1 MIQRLCV
8 FCGSRPGVNGAY
20 IAAAREV
27 GRLLA
32 EKQIELVFGAGMT
45 GIMGA
50 VADATLHA
58 GGRVIGIIPDS
69 MNVPKVVHEGVSEL
83 IVTPDMPTRKTKM
96 FEMSDAFVAL
106 PGGFGTLDELFEVL
120 TFSQLGY
127 QPKPIG
133 ILNVANYYAPLVA
146 LIDHAVN
153 EGFITAHFRDIFIVD
168 DNSSALLAALQ
179 HFEHPQK

>member
-1 MIQRLCV
+1 MIQRICV
-8 FCGSRPGVNGAY
+8 FCGSQPGVNGAY
-20 IAAAREV
+20 LAAAREF

-32 EKQIELVFGAGMT
+32 EQQIELVFGAGMT

-58 GGRVIGIIPDS
+58 GGSVIGIIPDS
-69 MNVPKVVHEGVSEL
+69 MNIPKVVHEGVSEL
-83 IVTPDMPTRKTKM
+83 IVTPDMPSRKTKM
-96 FEMSDAFVAL
+96 IAMSDAFVAL
-106 PGGFGTLDELFEVL
+106 PGGFGTMDELFEVL

-133 ILNVANYYAPLVA
+133 ILNVANYYAPLIA
-146 LIDHAVN
+146 FIDHAVK
-153 EGFITAHFRDIFIVD
+153 EGFVNARFRTIFTSHD
-168 DNSSALLAALQ
+168 ESAALLTALQ